1 MVADMVTLWGHP
13 LQSWMT
19 QLLLS
24 LFSLLAASV
33 FTAQISMSVK
43 SPWMCVMAASAPTP
57 RGRTSACVMTVSC
70 HRRIW
75 RPVWVTM
82 HAQSAITEQV
92 CSYSHVALLCVRFSF
107 SVQRPWEDENKA
119 VSSVCFFLN
128 RKHFCVAEL
137 RMVLVELTNK
147 ECLIFRLLDPLNKRR
162 KKHQLVSHA
171 ADLCVPAL
179 ILHSIIAIFVIAVQ
193 TTN

>member
-1 MVADMVTLWGHP
+1 MLTKKWQCECTSSLTASIFFYTSCCDMVADMVTLWGHP

-82 HAQSAITEQV
+82 RAQSAITEQV

-119 VSSVCFFLN
+119 VSSVCFFKPKTFLCCWV
-128 RKHFCVAEL
+128 KDGLSWVDQQ
-137 RMVLVELTNK
+137 RMSD
-147 ECLIFRLLDPLNKRR
+147 I
-162 KKHQLVSHA
+162 
-171 ADLCVPAL
+171 
-179 ILHSIIAIFVIAVQ
+179 
-193 TTN
+193 